1 MLHTVQ
7 NSIGSDSLFFGFFSR
22 EWYTL
27 QQRYLQV
34 CLLPSNANQADNAI
48 NSIIIATLRQVH
60 EIWLLCNA
68 HLHSTDLPRKHLYI
82 HFHLLAKIR
91 ELYECAPLVMT
102 ADRDIF
108 SYPFDQRQEQ
118 STAAL
123 RAYYQWAKPIV
134 ERSVQEAT
142 ELGSNF
148 RRIDSYFPPVFPWK
162 SETLFFRKEGN
173 LCTIHSKHSVVLG
186 RQGCYHLD

>member
-1 MLHTVQ
+1 MVGTDTTRPGQQLTDEYAMLHTVQ
-7 NSIGSDSLFFGFFSR
+7 NSIGSNSLFFGFFSR
-22 EWYTL
+22 EWYTI
-27 QQRYLQV
+27 QRRYLHV

-48 NSIIIATLRQVH
+48 NSLIIATLRQVH
-60 EIWLLCNA
+60 EIWLLRNA
-68 HLHSTDLPRKHLYI
+68 HLHGTDPLRKHSYV

-102 ADRDIF
+102 ADQDIF
-108 SYPFDQRQEQ
+108 SYPFDRRQEQ

-123 RAYYQWAKPIV
+123 RAYYQWAKLIV

-148 RRIDSYFPPVFPWK
+148 RRINSYFPPSIPPEVRDIILP
-162 SETLFFRKEGN
+162 
-173 LCTIHSKHSVVLG
+173 
-186 RQGCYHLD
+186 